1 MTIYFKNGMT
11 LEVSKELGENIMSNI
26 ADENNGY
33 VKLSKLLQ
41 AVYLD
46 NKPCMVLNLNEIVY
60 IQ

>member
-11 LEVSKELGENIMSNI
+11 LEVSKELGESIMSNI
-26 ADENNGY
+26 VRENNGY
-33 VKLSKLLQ
+33 VYLSKLLQ

-46 NKPCMVLNLNEIVY
+46 NKPCMALNLNEIVY